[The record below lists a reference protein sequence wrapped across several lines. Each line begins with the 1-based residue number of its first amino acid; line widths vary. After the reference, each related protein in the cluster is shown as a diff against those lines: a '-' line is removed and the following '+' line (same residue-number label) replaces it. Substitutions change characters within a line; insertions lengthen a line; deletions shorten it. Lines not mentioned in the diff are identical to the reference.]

1 MGSNHALVDA
11 RQIVVRDAGQGVRQV
26 AGGDALR
33 PLVGTCDAP
42 TLTVARIFNQHAEGG
57 KLVAESIRRGE
68 ITRGSCGHASGEQ
81 LLSAS
86 WKCDG
91 CGEEGERLI
100 QRLQRLAKCG
110 RTRSAALRIK
120 VSVPFTNE
128 IKERGEGFRNSKVV
142 VHCRSESCPRA
153 RRKFCNF
160 GDQFAGRIGTAS
172 RARTQRSIKG
182 IKPFDRRNC
191 SGE

>member
-1 MGSNHALVDA
+1 VGSNHALVDA
-11 RQIVVRDAGQGVRQV
+11 RQIVVRDAGQGVRLV

-33 PLVGTCDAP
+33 PLVGTCDTP
-42 TLTVARIFNQHAEGG
+42 TLTIARIFNQHAEGG
-57 KLVAESIRRGE
+57 KFVAQSIRRGE
-68 ITRGSCGHASGEQ
+68 ITRGSCRYAIGEQ

-100 QRLQRLAKCG
+100 QRLQRLAKCDC
-110 RTRSAALRIK
+110 TRSAALRIK

-128 IKERGEGFRNSKVV
+128 IEERGERLRDSKVV
-142 VHCRSESCPRA
+142 VHCRGEACPRA

-160 GDQFAGRIGTAS
+160 GDHFSGRIGTAS

-182 IKPFDRRNC
+182 IKAFDRRNC

>member
-1 MGSNHALVDA
+1 MGSNHVLVDA
-11 RQIVVRDAGQGVRQV
+11 RRAVVRDAGQGVRLV

-42 TLTVARIFNQHAEGG
+42 TLTIARIFNQHAEGG
-57 KLVAESIRRGE
+57 KFVAESIRRGE
-68 ITRGSCGHASGEQ
+68 ITRDSCRHASGEQ
-81 LLSAS
+81 LLSAR

-100 QRLQRLAKCG
+100 QRLQRLAKSD
-110 RTRSAALRIK
+110 RTRSTALRIK

-142 VHCRSESCPRA
+142 VHCRGEACPRA

-160 GDQFAGRIGTAS
+160 GAHSSGRIGDAS
-172 RARTQRSIKG
+172 RART
-182 IKPFDRRNC
+182 
-191 SGE
+191 

>member
-1 MGSNHALVDA
+1 MGSNHVLVDA
-11 RQIVVRDAGQGVRQV
+11 RRIVVRDAGQGVRLV

-42 TLTVARIFNQHAEGG
+42 TLAIARIFNQHAEGG
-57 KLVAESIRRGE
+57 KFVAQSIRRGE
-68 ITRGSCGHASGEQ
+68 ITRGSCRYASGEQ

-86 WKCDG
+86 RKCDG
-91 CGEEGERLI
+91 CGEKGERLI
-100 QRLQRLAKCG
+100 QRLQSLAKSD
-110 RTRSAALRIK
+110 RTRSTALRIK

-142 VHCRSESCPRA
+142 VHCRGEACTRA

-160 GDQFAGRIGTAS
+160 GAHSSGRIGDAS
-172 RARTQRSIKG
+172 RART
-182 IKPFDRRNC
+182 
-191 SGE
+191 